1 MLFPSLILLIS
12 KPQSSLFF
20 SILALGL
27 YFNFILAI
35 RRFFEVTD
43 TLAERSADF
52 GKLTGSENNQ
62 YDYEYDY
69 KFRHPKSKHVSSVQL
84 IAIVST
90 LTH

>member
-1 MLFPSLILLIS
+1 MLFPSFIPLIS
-12 KPQSSLFF
+12 KPQSRLFF
-20 SILALGL
+20 AILALGL

-35 RRFFEVTD
+35 RSLFEVTD
-43 TLAERSADF
+43 TLAECSAYF
-52 GKLTGSENNQ
+52 GKFSGSKNNQ